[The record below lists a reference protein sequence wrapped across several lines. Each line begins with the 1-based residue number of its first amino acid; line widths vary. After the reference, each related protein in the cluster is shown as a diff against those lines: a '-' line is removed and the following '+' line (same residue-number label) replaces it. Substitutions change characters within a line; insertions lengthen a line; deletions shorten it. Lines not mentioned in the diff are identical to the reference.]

1 MALNPNYTV
10 TIKQVVDPQNPGIP
24 GIIVTA
30 PLPENLGFDTSAEYS
45 TPLAQGLFSGGILQK
60 SESALFRGIGAAA
73 GAAAAASGT
82 RLTTQAMTA
91 QIWQGS
97 SESELMLDLDF
108 QTETD
113 PNKDVRIPILNLLKL
128 STASIDA
135 ATGML
140 KSPGPRVDL
149 TDTGNVGEAGV
160 LQIANSAKQ
169 IGTAAGQ
176 IASSIKQGQLNGPNA
191 NLDGKQT
198 ANTPPKTS
206 AGLGGA
212 QYWKSVIRN
221 QISIQIG
228 NYAFFD
234 SVVILNVQKTYSNLI
249 DARTGLPLHAKVNIR
264 FKPLFLLVQ
273 EDLDNIFALRGG
285 Q

>member
-10 TIKQVVDPQNPGIP
+10 TIKQTVDPQNPGTP

-30 PLPENLGFDTSAEYS
+30 SLPETMGFDTSSEYG
-45 TPLAQGLFSGGILQK
+45 TPLAQGLFSGGILAK
-60 SESALFRGIGAAA
+60 SDSALFRAIGQAA

-97 SESELMLDLDF
+97 SESDLMLDLDF

-113 PNKDVRIPILNLLKL
+113 PNRDVRIPILNLLKL
-128 STASIDA
+128 STASIDP

-149 TDTGNVGEAGV
+149 TDTGNIGVAGGV
-160 LQIANSAKQ
+160 QAANSVKQ
-169 IGTAAGQ
+169 VGGAIGQ
-176 IASSIKQGQLNGPNA
+176 IAATVKQGVMNGPNA
-191 NLDGKQT
+191 NLNGGQQG
-198 ANTPPKTS
+198 NTPPKTD
-206 AGLGGA
+206 AGLGGS

-234 SVVILNVQKTYSNLI
+234 SVVIKNVQKTYSNII
-249 DARTGLPLHAKVNIR
+249 DARTGLPLHAKVSIR
-264 FKPLFLLVQ
+264 FCPLFLLVQ
-273 EDLDNIFALRGG
+273 QDLDNIFAIRGG